1 MIKNFEQFRNLWT
14 KETSGIKI
22 KEQTKNLVFIV
33 MYPDNVEW
41 DFGVEK
47 QVQTTCL
54 QTSGGVTGAGTGHN
68 QILCYTSEI
77 FDVLNDCNEYT
88 HAMVVTAG
96 MTFSMAAS
104 KSSIESFYDFAEGKS
119 KYTLSSEV
127 LSEILKWR
135 EGKNAFWCRGHII
148 AKPDKPAYLHHQHV
162 EINLDVWREL
172 GRPFIFE
179 RWKNYERSDK
189 NYHDDY
195 TPHWIRP
202 EGRPTIFN
210 FDDNARRIKSFSYN
224 NMEARTKIQNRSWK
238 ILKDRKEGWRNKLD
252 DDNYFKTTCDRLN
265 SSFYVE
271 NTETLGAF
279 GKTLPNEK
287 FDVVF
292 SPTAG
297 YVTEVLVEKLNFDG
311 EIVFYDYAQN
321 NVTIKEN
328 IVEMNMSMEEI
339 KKYSG
344 YIDQPFNFTR
354 NINQGSH
361 GALLRKRAGSYGD
374 FEYLRGLQKKM
385 RDTYDIEYWLMDLI
399 KPDYKKLK
407 NKIEGKR
414 VFFNASNI
422 FSYHISHSVYTLDAL
437 VRSFNRLHKTLRSS
451 EYYLFRGTRPTKQH
465 LQYFSKK

>member
-1 MIKNFEQFRNLWT
+1 MIKNFEQFRKLWT
-14 KETSGIKI
+14 KETSDIKI
-22 KEQTKNLVFIV
+22 KNKTKHLVFIV

-88 HAMVVTAG
+88 HAMIVTAG

-104 KSSIESFYDFAEGKS
+104 KTSIQSFYNF
-119 KYTLSSEV
+119 SED
-127 LSEILKWR
+127 ET
-135 EGKNAFWCRGHII
+135 NWCRGHII
-148 AKPDKPAYLHHQHV
+148 AKPNKPAYLHHQHV

-179 RWKNYERSDK
+179 RWKNYERSDE

-195 TPHWIRP
+195 TPHWITP
-202 EGRPTIFN
+202 KDRPTIVN
-210 FDDNARRIKSFSYN
+210 FDDNDRRVKSFSYN
-224 NMEARTKIQNRSWK
+224 NMEARTKIQNRSWE

-311 EIVFYDYAQN
+311 EVIFYDYTQN
-321 NVTIKEN
+321 NITIKEN

-354 NINQGSH
+354 SINQGSH

-374 FEYLRGLQKKM
+374 FEYLRDLQKKM

-399 KPDYKKLK
+399 NPDYKKLK

-414 VFFNASNI
+414 IFFNASNI
-422 FSYHISHSVYTLDAL
+422 FSYHISHSVYTLDTL
-437 VRSFNRLHKTLRSS
+437 VRSFNRLQETLNFS

-465 LQYFSKK
+465 LQFLSKK